1 MKGRAALLLAS
12 LTVILVGCGAHDA
25 AAPTRATSPP
35 APLPTATISVGF
47 VVQITPVPTRVPK
60 ATPRPPSTPFRI
72 PRGTP
77 YLILEPNAGPPASRT
92 ITVRGRRLPPSHGM
106 SLVWAAMGRD
116 AGVAT
121 SATTSRDGGLSTRFT
136 IPASPPGVYAVLA
149 EVNGIPYASAHYTV
163 VSLANLTATVT
174 GSPGNEYLSVHG
186 NHFLPRL
193 RLVLIAYPVGKG
205 TRATYLG
212 ACRTSSSGTLSY
224 SHRERL
230 SSGQYI
236 LRVWSASA
244 LSSQMAET
252 FFQVVF

>member
-12 LTVILVGCGAHDA
+12 LTLIAGGCGGREA
-25 AAPTRATSPP
+25 AAPISATSTP

-47 VVQITPVPTRVPK
+47 VVQITPVSTRVPK
-60 ATPRPPSTPFRI
+60 ATPRPTTTPFRA
-72 PRGTP
+72 PRGMP

-92 ITVRGRRLPPSHGM
+92 ITVRGRGLPSSTAM
-106 SLVWAAMGRD
+106 SLVWAAPGRD
-116 AGVAT
+116 VGVAT
-121 SATTSRDGGLSTRFT
+121 SATTSRSGGLSTHFT
-136 IPASPPGVYAVLA
+136 IPASPPGAYNVLA

-163 VSLANLTATVT
+163 VSTASLTATVT
-174 GSPGNEYLSVHG
+174 GSPGNVYLSVHG

-205 TRATYLG
+205 ARALYLG
-212 ACRTSSSGTLSY
+212 VCRTSSSGKLSY
-224 SHRERL
+224 AHLERL
-230 SSGQYI
+230 TSGQYI
-236 LRVWSASA
+236 LRAWSASA